1 MRLLRLIAVLMFVAS
16 SAAAKAEQPRVSTC
30 SGGPVARTRKPRARS
45 S

>member
-16 SAAAKAEQPRVSTC
+16 SAAAKAEHHVSTC